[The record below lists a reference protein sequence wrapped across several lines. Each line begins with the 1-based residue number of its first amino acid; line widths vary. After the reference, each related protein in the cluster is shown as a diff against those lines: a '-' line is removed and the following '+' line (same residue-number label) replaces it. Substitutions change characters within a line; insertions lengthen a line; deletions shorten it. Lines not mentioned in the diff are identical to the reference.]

1 MLVNRN
7 YYLLNCMFT
16 KNEKGKEVKPW
27 QNFHLRKRKMWIWQA
42 LHIGVFLRCQSNQ
55 VRLLCAVTLLKHRY
69 SRRGKSLDNPKW
81 GKFWLSQCTHAV
93 KLCTLLLFLKTDI
106 DKKKILFSTI
116 TRLGAPSLYR
126 NMTYSVVYWTYSHPQ
141 LLCILCICTPERQTE
156 TKQRSENVFPP
167 ILKIGTWVYNVW
179 PMQLVYFR
187 IHQCID
193 QTSTRCYL
201 GNRCDDI
208 HWEFS
213 DVALKDS

>member
-1 MLVNRN
+1 MYFWGASLIRCASCVLSHCWSTDIHAEENPWITQSEEN
-7 YYLLNCMFT
+7 SDFPSVHMQLNCVHCFYF
-16 KNEKGKEVKPW
+16 W
-27 QNFHLRKRKMWIWQA
+27 
-42 LHIGVFLRCQSNQ
+42 
-55 VRLLCAVTLLKHRY
+55 RL
-69 SRRGKSLDNPKW
+69 
-81 GKFWLSQCTHAV
+81 
-93 KLCTLLLFLKTDI
+93 KLI
-106 DKKKILFSTI
+106 KKKIIYIYIFSTI

-156 TKQRSENVFPP
+156 TKLSSENVFPP

-193 QTSTRCYL
+193 QTSARCYL
-201 GNRCDDI
+201 GDRCDDI
-208 HWEFS
+208 ATGSCS